1 MASPIL
7 LQGTNYHT
15 ILGGDDYNLVA
26 TDINGKAFQEITVV
40 YIADGN
46 DADLYLPEIASL
58 PTTAI
63 SIRVIAQDT
72 DGATNQVAIRPA
84 SGSSDTIGSLTVKSL
99 SKDGSNFILTP
110 ADATTWSLIYSE

>member
-1 MASPIL
+1 MAAPTL

-15 ILGGDDYNLVA
+15 ILGDFDYELVA

-46 DADLYLPEIASL
+46 DATLYLPEIASL

-72 DGATNQVAIRPA
+72 DGATQQVNIRPA
-84 SGSSDTIGSLTVKSL
+84 SGSSDTIGSLTVKDL
-99 SKDGSNFILTP
+99 SKDGANAILTP
-110 ADATTWSLIYSE
+110 ADATTWSIIDSQ